1 MPSLRSESW
10 IHEDDHAN
18 NGLHIVR
25 DAGAGDDPPP
35 NDAECSD
42 RERRNVLVLLW
53 CEDIC
58 EMILPWCSR
67 SLVSR
72 SLETNLHEMGQS
84 REAVTS
90 REERDATSRTTRGGK
105 SRSLFRQ
112 AEGDQPLD
120 ETSHYQSKDRCLRST
135 VEHALT
141 KATGVGKPGVGDTGE
156 PMLFY

>member
-1 MPSLRSESW
+1 MPPLGSETR
-10 IHEDDHAN
+10 IHENDHAD

-25 DAGAGDDPPP
+25 DAGAGDYPPA
-35 NDAECSD
+35 NDAECSH

-53 CEDIC
+53 CKDIC
-58 EMILPWCSR
+58 EMVLPWCSR

-72 SLETNLHEMGQS
+72 SPETNVHEMGRS
-84 REAVTS
+84 RETVAST
-90 REERDATSRTTRGGK
+90 EERDTASRTTRGGK

-120 ETSHYQSKDRCLRST
+120 ETSHYQSKYCCLWST

-141 KATGVGKPGVGDTGE
+141 EATGVRKPGIGDTGK